1 MKSGT
6 LIKNKRMEC
15 GLSQVELAKRM
26 KMSQK
31 TISSWETGRTIP
43 RIKDIVEMSH
53 IFGCSIADLTG
64 GRGLEAGEI
73 TLEDIL
79 IKLSDLTTY
88 ELTELHKRVDALLK
102 SRTEIE
108 RIEEELKR
116 SKERIAQYERQI
128 EKIRKGADL

>member
-6 LIKNKRMEC
+6 LIKNKRIEC

-26 KMSQK
+26 RMSQK
-31 TISSWETGRTIP
+31 TISSWETGRTVP

-64 GRGLEAGEI
+64 GRGREAGEI
-73 TLEDIL
+73 ALEDIL
-79 IKLSDLTTY
+79 IKLPDLTTY
-88 ELTELHKRVDALLK
+88 ELTELFKRVDALLK

-116 SKERIAQYERQI
+116 SKEKIAEYERQI